1 MERVEDAVVMHRKAE
16 RPSELN
22 NWEAYVM
29 GPDCL
34 ARCIIKRDD
43 MRTLL
48 RYVRQVR
55 LSLQGG

>member
-1 MERVEDAVVMHRKAE
+1 MHTAELMKRVENVVVLHRKAE

-34 ARCIIKRDD
+34 VRDA
-43 MRTLL
+43 L
-48 RYVRQVR
+48 
-55 LSLQGG
+55 